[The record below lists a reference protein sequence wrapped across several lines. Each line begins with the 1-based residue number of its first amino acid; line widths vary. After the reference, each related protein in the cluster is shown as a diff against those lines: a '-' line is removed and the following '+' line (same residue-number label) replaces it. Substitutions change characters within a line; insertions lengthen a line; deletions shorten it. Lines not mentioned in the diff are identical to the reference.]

1 VAVAE
6 ILSIGTELLLG
17 QIVDTNAQYLAEE
30 LAKLGINSYFR
41 TTVGDNKDR
50 IKEALR
56 HAFGRANLIITTG
69 GLGPTADDLTTESIG
84 EFFNVPM
91 IFDEAVYE
99 HIKKLFD
106 MMKFPMPESNR
117 KQAVRPEGS
126 NILPNPVGTAPGIV
140 WQIEPDICKQA
151 GLAEISE
158 PRAILTFPGVPREL
172 KAMWKETSVK
182 FLAQTYSTGVFW
194 SCDLRHYGIGES
206 ALAEKFAHLLAKS
219 NPTVAPY
226 AGNWECRL
234 RVTARADSD
243 EEAKLLA
250 QPIIDEIRRESGSIC
265 YGMND
270 DTLESV
276 VGDLLTREKKTL
288 SVAESCTGGLVSERL
303 TDRPGSSE
311 YITLNLV
318 TYSNQAKMKFLGV
331 PESVLQD
338 EGAVSSECAGAMA
351 AGVRKL
357 TGSDIGLSVTGI
369 AGPGGGTEEK
379 PVGLVFIGLA
389 SENGI
394 QTKKLKIPSRFSRK
408 DIRLRTANEALNMVR
423 LHLLNNL
430 Q

>member
-1 VAVAE
+1 
-6 ILSIGTELLLG
+6 
-17 QIVDTNAQYLAEE
+17 
-30 LAKLGINSYFR
+30 
-41 TTVGDNKDR
+41 
-50 IKEALR
+50 
-56 HAFGRANLIITTG
+56 
-69 GLGPTADDLTTESIG
+69 
-84 EFFNVPM
+84 
-91 IFDEAVYE
+91 
-99 HIKKLFD
+99 
-106 MMKFPMPESNR
+106 
-117 KQAVRPEGS
+117 
-126 NILPNPVGTAPGIV
+126 
-140 WQIEPDICKQA
+140 
-151 GLAEISE
+151 
-158 PRAILTFPGVPREL
+158 
-172 KAMWKETSVK
+172 
-182 FLAQTYSTGVFW
+182 
-194 SCDLRHYGIGES
+194 
-206 ALAEKFAHLLAKS
+206 
-219 NPTVAPY
+219 
-226 AGNWECRL
+226 
-234 RVTARADSD
+234 
-243 EEAKLLA
+243 
-250 QPIIDEIRRESGSIC
+250 
-265 YGMND
+265 
-270 DTLESV
+270 